1 LIVLSKPY
9 DATSKDLIESDPAG
23 WVTFLGCPVSPADV
37 RLVDADVSTI
47 TADTDKVIR
56 VDTPSPWLLHLEL
69 QARWEAEIGLRLLRY
84 NALLQHRHR
93 LPVVTVAVLLRSSAQ
108 GSGVTGLLE
117 VRPPIGRQ
125 WGFPYEVLR
134 LWERPPSAFL
144 EGPLGL
150 LPLAP
155 LADVTEPEL
164 PTILAAMKSRLGN
177 SADGALVAKLW
188 ASTYVLM
195 GLRYDQPFI
204 DNLLSGVLQMEESV
218 TYQAIIKR
226 GVQQGAVQEA
236 RKLVLLAGQE
246 KLGPPSPA
254 VGAAIAA
261 ITDTPVL
268 ETLLKRVIHASSWD
282 DLIKPN

>member
-1 LIVLSKPY
+1 MSKPY

-93 LPVVTVAVLLRSSAQ
+93 LPVVTAAVLLRSSAQ
-108 GSGVTGLLE
+108 ASGVSGLFE

-125 WGFPYEVLR
+125 WDFPYEVLR
-134 LWERPPSAFL
+134 VWEQPPSAFL

-150 LPLAP
+150 LPFAP
-155 LADVTEPEL
+155 LADVAKPEL
-164 PTILAAMKSRLGN
+164 PSILAAMQSRL
-177 SADGALVAKLW
+177 SSFADRALVAKLW

-195 GLRYDQPFI
+195 GLRYDQPLI

-218 TYQAIIKR
+218 TYQAIINR
-226 GVQQGAVQEA
+226 GAVQEA